1 MSAFDESDS
10 DHYNDD
16 HIEDTT
22 AEDERKKRR
31 LVMIKAY
38 SDNIGQQHQ
47 DNTMRSINRVLR
59 QMVLP
64 KMKFLE
70 NTNKFGSFNRPDFT
84 DPNSW
89 VSKLFTK
96 IPALDNAT
104 DRMKCQ
110 VWITYKAKIKEQFSL
125 HRSSVTLKIKRAM
138 IAGKKIGGCCIVSLT
153 QNYP

>member
-1 MSAFDESDS
+1 MSLSESDS
-10 DHYNDD
+10 DNYNDD
-16 HIEDTT
+16 NIDDTT
-22 AEDERKKRR
+22 AEDERKNRR

-47 DNTMRSINRVLR
+47 DNTMRSINRILR

-138 IAGKKIGGCCIVSLT
+138 IAGKKQSGCCMVFL
-153 QNYP
+153 